1 MINPR
6 LLLIALWE
14 KQAIEGPCC
23 RLPGFQDELMSTVIG
38 NTIATKMSLLLAIL
52 LLLPGCSTS
61 TPTDLA
67 ADGQVTYL
75 NELDPAEKRQA
86 KQAIFEGLTQGVR
99 QYKLVP
105 GDQLEFLFH
114 LQLEPAKQAYKI
126 TVGNKLGIDF
136 YYQPNAS
143 RSVTVRPDGMITLPI
158 KGDLLAAGLTT
169 TELSAVI
176 EERFSDIFKQP
187 VVTVSV
193 DEYTSAYEDLNT
205 ALSNI
210 QGGRAK
216 RLTISPDG
224 LIYLPLLPPI
234 DASGLGVDE
243 VRQRA
248 NQLYQEH
255 AANISVSVNLEKI
268 VGNRI
273 FVFGEV
279 ARPGMLSLQQAQ
291 TALQAITTAG
301 GVLTTGSMK
310 NVRVVYW
317 TPEGDTHVR
326 TLNLQAVLN
335 GENIEQDMLLP
346 SNTAVYVPPTTIT
359 KMDRA
364 IDQYI
369 RQLLLFNGLSANIT
383 YLIGDT
389 VR

>member
-1 MINPR
+1 M
-6 LLLIALWE
+6 
-14 KQAIEGPCC
+14 KGPLV
-23 RLPGFQDELMSTVIG
+23 RLPGFKDELMRTVIEK
-38 NTIATKMSLLLAIL
+38 TIAAKMSLLLATL
-52 LLLPGCSTS
+52 LLLPGCSTP
-61 TPTDLA
+61 TPTDIA
-67 ADGQVTYL
+67 SDGQVTYL

-86 KQAIFEGLTQGVR
+86 KQAIFQGLTQGVR

-114 LQLEPAKQAYKI
+114 LEREPAKQAYQI
-126 TVGNKLGIDF
+126 TVGNKLDIDF

-143 RSVTVRPDGMITLPI
+143 RRVVVRPDGMITLPI

-169 TELSAVI
+169 TELTAVI

-187 VVTVSV
+187 VVSVSV
-193 DEYTSAYEDLNT
+193 EEYTSDYEDLYT
-205 ALSNI
+205 VLSNI
-210 QGGRAK
+210 QGGREK
-216 RLTISPDG
+216 RVTIAPDG
-224 LIYLPLLPPI
+224 RIFLPLLPPI
-234 DASGLGVDE
+234 DAGGLGVDD

-248 NQLYQEH
+248 HQLYQER
-255 AANISVSVNLEKI
+255 AANISVSVNLKKI
-268 VGNRI
+268 VGNRV

-279 ARPGMLSLQQAQ
+279 ARPGMLSLQQPQ
-291 TALQAITTAG
+291 TALQTITTAG

-326 TLNLQAVLN
+326 RLNLQAVLN

-364 IDQYI
+364 VDQYI

-383 YLIGDT
+383 YLIGDGFQGGAIQNT
-389 VR
+389 E